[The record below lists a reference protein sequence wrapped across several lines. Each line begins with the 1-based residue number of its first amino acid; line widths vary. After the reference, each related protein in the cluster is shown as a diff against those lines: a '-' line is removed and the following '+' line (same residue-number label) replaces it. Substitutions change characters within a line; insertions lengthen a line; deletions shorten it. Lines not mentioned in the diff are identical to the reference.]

1 MSAELGRRSERAR
14 QSLACAASETP
25 LAPKHPMADSVPAH
39 LGRDDMWTL
48 GSRQYLR
55 APCAGLACAA
65 AVLGLLT
72 AGTAQERTKLTVFIG
87 PAPLYDSIQ
96 MADSQG
102 YLRDEGL
109 DVNFQLFPTGTTAL
123 QTFRAGQGDLVTHGD
138 LPAVSYWLSV
148 NKDYRVISVIERDSK
163 GYLATARKEIKQPKD
178 LVGKT
183 IATRVGSTGSFFIS
197 EYLKKNGIKE
207 SDVKV
212 INLDGQVLPTALC
225 QGDISAFFI
234 WEPFGSRA
242 REICP
247 DKVYTLS
254 SAEGYIRGYA
264 AVGGRPA
271 WLATK
276 AGKEGATRFIRAM
289 IKGADFAAKHFDAVA
304 KYNADHFGLSEKATR
319 DQWEINGRDV
329 GLDDT
334 FFNDFCTLAG
344 WMRQNDLMKEKFN
357 IKEFIWTEGLEAINP
372 KLVGTVPPPC

>member
-1 MSAELGRRSERAR
+1 
-14 QSLACAASETP
+14 
-25 LAPKHPMADSVPAH
+25 
-39 LGRDDMWTL
+39 MWTL
-48 GSRQYLR
+48 GKRRDVR
-55 APCAGLACAA
+55 ARWGALA
-65 AVLGLLT
+65 AVGLTLGVI
-72 AGTAQERTKLTVFIG
+72 AASAAQERMKLIVFIG

-96 MADSQG
+96 MADGQG
-102 YLRDEGL
+102 YLREEGL
-109 DVNFQLFPTGTTAL
+109 DVKFELFPTGTTAL

-138 LPAVSYWLSV
+138 LPAVGHWLAV

-178 LVGKT
+178 LIGKT

-197 EYLKKNGIKE
+197 EYLKKNGIKD

-264 AVGGRPA
+264 AVGARPA
-271 WLATK
+271 WLASK
-276 AGKEGATRFIRAM
+276 DGKEAATRFIRGM
-289 IKGADFAAKHFDAVA
+289 LKGADFAAKNFNAVA
-304 KYNADHFGLSEKATR
+304 KYNAEHFGLSEKATR
-319 DQWEINGRDV
+319 DQWEINGRDI
-329 GLDDT
+329 GLDDI
-334 FFNDFCTLAG
+334 FFKDFCTLAG
-344 WMRQNDLMKEKFN
+344 WMRENGLMKEQFN
-357 IKEFIWTEGLEAINP
+357 LKEFIWTDGLEAINP
-372 KLVGTVPPPC
+372 KLVGMVPPPC

>member
-1 MSAELGRRSERAR
+1 MAEIVL
-14 QSLACAASETP
+14 P
-25 LAPKHPMADSVPAH
+25 Y

-48 GSRQYLR
+48 GSRRDLR
-55 APCAGLACAA
+55 ALCAGLVGAG
-65 AVLGLLT
+65 VMLGLL
-72 AGTAQERTKLTVFIG
+72 AASTAQERIKLTVFIG
-87 PAPLYDSIQ
+87 PAPLYNSVQ

-109 DVNFQLFPTGTTAL
+109 DVNFLLFPTGTTAL

-138 LPAVSYWLSV
+138 LPAVTYWLSV
-148 NKDYRVISVIERDSK
+148 NKDYRVISVIERNSK
-163 GYLATARKEIKQPKD
+163 GYLATARNEIKQARD

-197 EYLKKNGIKE
+197 EYLKRNGIKD

-254 SAEGYIRGYA
+254 TAEGYIRGYA
-264 AVGGRPA
+264 AVGARPA

-276 AGKEGATRFIRAM
+276 DGKEAATRFIRAM
-289 IKGADFAAKHFDAVA
+289 LKGADFAAKNFDAVA

-319 DQWEINGRDV
+319 DQWEINGRDI

-334 FFNDFCTLAG
+334 FFKDFCTLAG
-344 WMRQNDLMKEKFN
+344 WMRQNDLMKEQFN
-357 IKEFIWTEGLEAINP
+357 INEFIWTEGLKAVNP

>member
-1 MSAELGRRSERAR
+1 MCTLANRRTFRA
-14 QSLACAASETP
+14 LWAAF
-25 LAPKHPMADSVPAH
+25 AGAGMAFA
-39 LGRDDMWTL
+39 
-48 GSRQYLR
+48 
-55 APCAGLACAA
+55 
-65 AVLGLLT
+65 LT
-72 AGTAQERTKLTVFIG
+72 APSTAQERLKLTVFIG
-87 PAPLYDSIQ
+87 PAPLYDSVQ

-102 YLRDEGL
+102 YLKAAGL
-109 DVNFQLFPTGTTAL
+109 DVTFQLFPTGTTAL

-163 GYLATARKEIKQPKD
+163 GYLATARKEIKEPKD

-197 EYLKKNGIKE
+197 EYLKKNGIKD

-264 AVGGRPA
+264 AVGARPA

-276 AGKEGATRFIRAM
+276 DGKEAATRFIRAM
-289 IKGADFAAKHFDAVA
+289 LKGADFAAKNFDAVA
-304 KYNADHFGLSEKATR
+304 KYNAERFGLSEKATR
-319 DQWEINGRDV
+319 DQWEINGRDI

-334 FFNDFCTLAG
+334 FFKDFCTLAG
-344 WMRQNDLMKEKFN
+344 WMRANGLMAEQFN
-357 IKEFIWTEGLEAINP
+357 LKDFIWTDGAETVDP